1 MLSHVY
7 VVSCSCM
14 FYNISNV
21 LGKTY
26 NRKSIC
32 QLNIRSRRRK
42 RWGRLL
48 IRLLRYGGRQNL
60 LFVSQNWSYV
70 EGRQMNCFVSVEHVV
85 CLGENTISATK
96 ERSWRRRYRNTHPEL
111 GHDTYVFDWLTVIV
125 LSWFHYQ
132 CSSQRSLKSWVQK
145 IKSKREKA
153 MLIPIT

>member
-1 MLSHVY
+1 MLSHVF

-14 FYNISNV
+14 FYNISIV

-42 RWGRLL
+42 RWVRLL
-48 IRLLRYGGRQNL
+48 IRRSRYGGRQNS

-96 ERSWRRRYRNTHPEL
+96 DRSGRRRYRNTHPVL
-111 GHDTYVFDWLTVIV
+111 GHETHVFDWLTVIV
-125 LSWFHYQ
+125 LSWLHYQ
-132 CSSQRSLKSWVQK
+132 CSSQRFMKSWVQK

-153 MLIPIT
+153 MLTPIT